1 MNTKTLDKEQWRL
14 HKKLLLLLMDYKMKP
29 TGEMLNTNEDGLHG
43 DVGGE
48 HEPLGKDSSTN
59 GPQDLNFDPKV
70 LEDAI
75 RELYAGSKCTK
86 LAATIILLN
95 LCSVHKVNN
104 KFVDEFFTF
113 LCFHL
118 LLVNKC
124 LPNN

>member
-1 MNTKTLDKEQWRL
+1 
-14 HKKLLLLLMDYKMKP
+14 MKP

>member
-75 RELYAGSKCTK
+75 RELYGGSKCTK